1 MLTRWSSFIA
11 QVRDTLSDP
20 SQQSGAIAIGYLQV
34 ADLAFLLIS
43 QQRAITVPVAQLQ
56 RVLLLSTVTQ
66 T

>member
-20 SQQSGAIAIGYLQV
+20 SQNGANAIGYLQV

>member
-20 SQQSGAIAIGYLQV
+20 SQSGAIAIGYLQV

-43 QQRAITVPVAQLQ
+43 QQRAVTVPVAQLQ